1 MAQHHVTPSTHLL
14 FIVILFFLSYV
25 LSSAPKYLRGL
36 KENKADTAVMRS
48 FPTDQ
53 LMKIGMIYG
62 AGPYIRAWKSFRPS
76 IEARTMLD
84 YSFVQ

>member
-1 MAQHHVTPSTHLL
+1 MAQHHVTRSTNLL

-48 FPTDQ
+48 FPTEQ
-53 LMKIGMIYG
+53 LMKIGMLYG
-62 AGPYIRAWKSFRPS
+62 AGPYIRAWKSFKPS
-76 IEARTMLD
+76 IEVRPLLG
-84 YSFVQ
+84 YFVAQ